1 MVERSRDPEPELVS
15 GPTACQL
22 DVRGKLAGLGI
33 PLSLLVGA
41 LLLAA
46 GVNGTAI
53 AGAITALVVLAAI
66 VSTVFMVWSGA
77 VIKREK
83 AAGYSTMYDFPGY
96 ALRDPKT
103 LELLRAADEKPTG
116 TMRRSIFRAMLT
128 IKPGTLV
135 AKRLEQEERDQQ
147 DR

>member
-1 MVERSRDPEPELVS
+1 MVEPSRELEGEPELVP

-22 DVRGKLAGLGI
+22 DVWGKLVGLGI
-33 PLSLLVGA
+33 PFSLLVGA
-41 LLLAA
+41 ILLAA
-46 GVNGTAI
+46 GFAGSTLAI
-53 AGAITALVVLAAI
+53 ALTALVVLAAI

-77 VIKREK
+77 VVKREK
-83 AAGYSTMYDFPGY
+83 AAGYSTMYDFSGY

-103 LELLRAADEKPTG
+103 LELLRPADEKPTG

-135 AKRLEQEERDQQ
+135 AKRLEQEDKE
-147 DR
+147 

>member
-1 MVERSRDPEPELVS
+1 MP

-33 PLSLLVGA
+33 PAALLLGA
-41 LLLAA
+41 LLLVA
-46 GVNGTAI
+46 GVTGPVI
-53 AGAITALVVLAAI
+53 AVLISVLVVATAV

-96 ALRDPKT
+96 ELRDPKT
-103 LELLRAADEKPTG
+103 LELLRPADEKPTG
-116 TMRRSIFRAMLT
+116 TMRRSLFRAMLSV
-128 IKPGTLV
+128 KPGTLV
-135 AKRLEQEERDQQ
+135 AKRLAEDEKTDPS
-147 DR
+147 

>member
-46 GVNGTAI
+46 GVNGPAI

-103 LELLRAADEKPTG
+103 LELLRAADDKPTG

-135 AKRLEQEERDQQ
+135 AKRLAEED
-147 DR
+147 DKAD